1 MQKLAWLGA
10 ALMLAAAAP
19 PVEALTQAPAHAV
32 ATLSARVQKRELDI
46 AEALVK
52 KKLEALPEGSQVV
65 VQRDPQELT
74 LRIPVEQLFGPDS
87 AQLKPH
93 SIDSPPLAA
102 VTELMRK
109 RHRLLAQI
117 NVYTDSIGGP
127 IANHGLSEQRA
138 LALLTAMHAASIRP
152 ARISGA
158 GLGASSELVPND
170 TPEGRE
176 QNRRVEVVFALTR
189 SVLAPANPP
198 PRAWSG
204 SEGGA

>member
-1 MQKLAWLGA
+1 MEKLAWLGA
-10 ALMLAAAAP
+10 ALMLAAATP
-19 PVEALTQAPAHAV
+19 PAEALTQAPARAV

-46 AEALVK
+46 AEALL

-65 VQRDPQELT
+65 VQRDPQQLT
-74 LRIPVEQLFGPDS
+74 LRIPVEELFGPDS

-102 VTELMRK
+102 VTELLRK

-117 NVYTDSIGGP
+117 NVYTDSIGGSS
-127 IANHGLSEQRA
+127 ANHGLSEQRA

-198 PRAWSG
+198 P
-204 SEGGA
+204 